1 MDDANMNALD
11 LSLLDELREFMDAD
25 LHILISE
32 FEEDTRE
39 RLLQVAQAI
48 ERRDAE
54 TLRQTAHSLKGG
66 AATLGAVGLSQQFR
80 GLELRG
86 RDASFSGI
94 EQDFGNT
101 QRSFEEAMASLNKWL
116 AHV

>member
-1 MDDANMNALD
+1 MDGVSMKALD
-11 LSLLDELREFMDAD
+11 LELLEELREFMDAD
-25 LHILISE
+25 VNILISE
-32 FEEDTRE
+32 FEVDTRE
-39 RLLQVAQAI
+39 RLIQVEQAI
-48 ERRDAE
+48 ENRDAE

-66 AATLGAVGLSQQFR
+66 AATLGAVSLSQQFR

-101 QRSFEEAMASLNKWL
+101 QRSFEEAMTSLHQWL
-116 AHV
+116 GQF

>member
-1 MDDANMNALD
+1 MKSLD
-11 LSLLDELREFMDAD
+11 LSLLAELREFMDAD
-25 LHILISE
+25 VHILITE
-32 FEEDTRE
+32 FEADTRE
-39 RLLQVAQAI
+39 RLIQIAQAI
-48 ERRDAE
+48 ENHDAE

-66 AATLGAVGLSQQFR
+66 AATLGALSLSQQFR

-101 QRSFEEAMASLNKWL
+101 QRSFEEAMVSLNKWL
-116 AHV
+116 LQS

>member
-1 MDDANMNALD
+1 MKALD
-11 LSLLDELREFMDAD
+11 LELLEELREFMDAD
-25 LHILISE
+25 VNILISE
-32 FEEDTRE
+32 FEVDTRE
-39 RLLQVAQAI
+39 RLIQVEQAI
-48 ERRDAE
+48 ENRDAE

-66 AATLGAVGLSQQFR
+66 AATLGAVSLSQQFR

-101 QRSFEEAMASLNKWL
+101 QRSFEEAMISLHQWL
-116 AHV
+116 GQF

>member
-1 MDDANMNALD
+1 MNSLD
-11 LSLLDELREFMDAD
+11 LSLLAELREFMAAD
-25 LHILISE
+25 VDILINE
-32 FEEDTRE
+32 FEADTRH
-39 RLLQVAQAI
+39 RLVLIEQAI
-48 ERRDAE
+48 ESQDAE

-66 AATLGAVGLSQQFR
+66 AATLGALSLSQQFR

-101 QRSFEEAMASLNKWL
+101 QRSFEEAIISLKKWIKQS
-116 AHV
+116 